1 MPTQID
7 YSERGI
13 WENIFDPGAWQNL
26 LGGVDTVTSGVASV
40 WERMEKQ
47 EGSQP
52 LTPPPPPYQPYQPYQ
67 PTLTARDFAFTPN
80 VTLLVIGGVILVL
93 ALALRGK

>member
-7 YSERGI
+7 YSKRGI

-26 LGGVDTVTSGVASV
+26 LGGVSTITTGVASV
-40 WERMEKQ
+40 WEEMEKV

-52 LTPPPPPYQPYQPYQ
+52 LTPPPPPYNPN
-67 PTLTARDFAFTPN
+67 LGLKDFAFTPN
-80 VTLLVIGGVILVL
+80 VKLLIFGGVVLVL

>member
-13 WENIFDPGAWQNL
+13 WENIFDPGAWRNL
-26 LGGVDTVTSGVASV
+26 LGGVATVTGGVADV
-40 WERMEKQ
+40 WKEMERI

-52 LTPPPPPYQPYQPYQ
+52 LTKPPPPPPPYEPSL
-67 PTLTARDFAFTPN
+67 TLRDFAFTPN
-80 VTLLVIGGVILVL
+80 VTLIVFGGVVLLVAYVL
-93 ALALRGK
+93 WRK